1 MLHFPPHNK
10 YLLSGEN
17 VTVCRIRIT
26 RQVQCNCV
34 PMCLWHIYTFYRG
47 FHLRHKSNLLVQLLA
62 RRWVT
67 REIFSHV
74 KILWLAQQVTTA
86 AVIGIFAMCS
96 WKPIII
102 ILTWGFVMSVW
113 WKSSKVVTNT
123 YSKEVCQFPKVKYL
137 LICQSTNLL
146 QHKAGSA
153 LLLAAT
159 KWIVIL
165 AGQVRSRAK

>member
-1 MLHFPPHNK
+1 
-10 YLLSGEN
+10 
-17 VTVCRIRIT
+17 
-26 RQVQCNCV
+26 
-34 PMCLWHIYTFYRG
+34 MCLWHICTFYRG
-47 FHLRHKSNLLVQLLA
+47 FHLRHKSNLLVELLA

-74 KILWLAQQVTTA
+74 KILWLAQQVTA

-96 WKPIII
+96 WKPITI

-123 YSKEVCQFPKVKYL
+123 HSKEVCQFPKVKYL

-146 QHKAGSA
+146 QHK
-153 LLLAAT
+153 
-159 KWIVIL
+159 
-165 AGQVRSRAK
+165 QVRECFVIGRHQMDSNFGRSGQKPCKIVTICTEHREWEDGVRATI